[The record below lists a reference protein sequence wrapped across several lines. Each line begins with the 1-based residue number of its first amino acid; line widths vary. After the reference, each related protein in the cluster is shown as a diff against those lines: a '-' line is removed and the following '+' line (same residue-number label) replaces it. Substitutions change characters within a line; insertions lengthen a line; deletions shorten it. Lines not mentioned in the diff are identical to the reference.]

1 MKFEEEYQIFLD
13 QWGFDAQAMMCIEE
27 MSELTKA
34 LCKYMRF
41 NKENAP
47 DEVKENI
54 KEEIADVLNTV
65 EQMQLIFGEKEI
77 EKIRQEKIERT
88 KTKIKKLRETKNDKK
103 RN

>member
-47 DEVKENI
+47 NEVKENI

-88 KTKIKKLRETKNDKK
+88 KTKIKKLRETKND
-103 RN
+103 

>member
-47 DEVKENI
+47 EEVKENI

-65 EQMQLIFGEKEI
+65 EQMQLIFGEEEI

-88 KTKIKKLRETKNDKK
+88 KTKIKKLRETKND
-103 RN
+103 

>member
-1 MKFEEEYQIFLD
+1 MDIYQRALKT
-13 QWGFDAQAMMCIEE
+13 WGKEPQMMQVIEE

-47 DEVKENI
+47 EEVKENI

-65 EQMQLIFGEKEI
+65 EQMQLIFGEEEI

-88 KTKIKKLRETKNDKK
+88 KTKIKKLRETKND
-103 RN
+103 

>member
-47 DEVKENI
+47 NEVKENI

-65 EQMQLIFGEKEI
+65 EQMQLIFGEEEI

-88 KTKIKKLRETKNDKK
+88 KTKIKKLRETKND
-103 RN
+103 

>member
-1 MKFEEEYQIFLD
+1 MVEKYREHYKSFLD
-13 QWGFDAQAMMCIEE
+13 AWGYDAQALMVIEE

-88 KTKIKKLRETKNDKK
+88 KTKIKKLRETKND
-103 RN
+103 

>member
-88 KTKIKKLRETKNDKK
+88 KTKIKKLRETKND
-103 RN
+103 